1 MWRIAALLPLPAEL
15 IERLFAPLGGGARI
29 IVPASRDRAGQ
40 HAALAEA
47 DLAVGDFT
55 GELSMDAA
63 AVAAAPRL
71 VFLQQ
76 PQVGVD
82 SCDLDALTAA
92 GVAVANTAGANTRAV
107 AEWAVGA
114 AFALCRKLAWTDRRI
129 REGGWPQLEI
139 RGREL
144 HVQRVGIVGYG
155 AIGAQ
160 TARLFTALG
169 CRVSYWS
176 RTPKADAVGPYLE
189 LDELLATSDI
199 LVVTVALT
207 PETAGLIGHER
218 LALLPPD
225 ALLVNVAR
233 GGIVPDEAVL
243 AALDSGRLAGA
254 ALDVFAQE
262 PLPPQHPL
270 RSHEQVLLSP
280 HTAGASVQAQ
290 ANIIGQVMSN
300 LTAVLAG
307 RPVEHVVN
315 GLPPLIRQRS
325 LPPSGRLRRP
335 SRAVPETGTRKRASP
350 PY

>member
-1 MWRIAALLPLPAEL
+1 MWKIAALMPLPPEVIEL
-15 IERLFAPLGGGARI
+15 VFAPLKGRADVI
-29 IVPASRDRAGQ
+29 LPATRDRAGQ

-55 GELSMDAA
+55 GELPMDAA

-71 VFLQQ
+71 AFLQQ

-82 SCDLDALTAA
+82 TCDLDALTAA
-92 GVAVANTAGANTRAV
+92 GVVVANTAGANTRSV

-114 AFALCRKLAWTDRRI
+114 AFALCRRLAWVDRRM
-129 REGGWPQLEI
+129 REGGWPQLDI
-139 RGREL
+139 GGREL
-144 HVQRVGIVGYG
+144 HAQRVGILGYG

-160 TARLFTALG
+160 AAGLFHALG

-176 RTPKADAVGPYLE
+176 RTPKDGAVGEYLA
-189 LDELLATSDI
+189 LDDLLSTSDV

-207 PETAGLIGHER
+207 PETEGLVGPER
-218 LALLPPD
+218 LALLPPN

-254 ALDVFAQE
+254 ALDVFEGE
-262 PLPPQHPL
+262 PLPPGHPL

-280 HTAGASVQAQ
+280 HTAGASAQAQ
-290 ANIIGQVMSN
+290 MNVIGQVMAN
-300 LTAVLAG
+300 LTAVLDG

-315 GLPPLIRQRS
+315 GLPPLVH
-325 LPPSGRLRRP
+325 RR
-335 SRAVPETGTRKRASP
+335 
-350 PY
+350 

>member
-1 MWRIAALLPLPAEL
+1 MWKIAVLLPLPPEVIDL
-15 IERLFAPLGGGARI
+15 LFAPLKDRAD
-29 IVPASRDRAGQ
+29 VVLPPSRDRAGQ

-55 GELSMDAA
+55 GELPMDAA

-71 VFLQQ
+71 VLLQQ

-82 SCDLDALTAA
+82 SCDLDALTDA
-92 GVAVANTAGANTRAV
+92 GVAVANTAGANTRSV

-114 AFALCRKLAWTDRRI
+114 AFALCRKFAWADRRM

-144 HVQRVGIVGYG
+144 HAQRVGIVGYG
-155 AIGAQ
+155 AIGAEA
-160 TARLFTALG
+160 ARLFHAIG

-176 RTPKADAVGPYLE
+176 RTPKDDAVGEYLE
-189 LDELLATSDI
+189 LDELLATSDV
-199 LVVTVALT
+199 LVVAVALS
-207 PETAGLIGHER
+207 PETTGLIGPER

-254 ALDVFAQE
+254 ALDVFERE
-262 PLPPQHPL
+262 PLPSGHPL
-270 RSHEQVLLSP
+270 LSHEQVLLSP
-280 HTAGASVQAQ
+280 HAAGASAQAQ
-290 ANIIGQVMSN
+290 MNVIGQVMAN
-300 LTAVLAG
+300 LTAVLDG

-315 GLPPLIRQRS
+315 GLPPLV
-325 LPPSGRLRRP
+325 RR
-335 SRAVPETGTRKRASP
+335 R
-350 PY
+350 